1 MVTGSSSASE
11 IVGKLRRD
19 NPDITAAVVATPDG
33 FAIAADTGR
42 EVSADAL
49 AALAADLLVRA
60 SRSAQEFDQGAIQEL
75 FTRAE
80 TGYVIVT
87 SAGPEQILACLANP
101 EATLGL
107 LLADVRQT
115 AAALSSND

>member
-1 MVTGSSSASE
+1 MVTESSSASD
-11 IVGKLRRD
+11 ILGKLRRD
-19 NPDITAAVVATPDG
+19 NPDVTAAVVVTPDG
-33 FAIAADTGR
+33 FAVAADTSP

-60 SRSAQEFDQGAIQEL
+60 SRSAREFGQGTIEEL
-75 FTRAE
+75 FARAE

-101 EATLGL
+101 EVTLGL

-115 AAALSSND
+115 AAVLAEE